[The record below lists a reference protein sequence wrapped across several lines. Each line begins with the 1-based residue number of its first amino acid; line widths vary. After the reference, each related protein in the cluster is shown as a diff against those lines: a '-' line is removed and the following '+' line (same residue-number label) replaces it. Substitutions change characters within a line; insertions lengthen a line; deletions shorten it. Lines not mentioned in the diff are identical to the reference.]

1 MPTELFSIHS
11 DNPQKRMIALI
22 ANKIR
27 EGAVITFPT
36 DSGYSIGTAL
46 DNKRGVEKIRKIRK
60 LSKGHDFTLL
70 IGSFANIGE
79 FAKLDNNAF
88 RLMKR
93 VTPGPYTF
101 ILEAT
106 KQVPNRLVHPRKKTI
121 GIRLSSNIFVQN
133 LLLELFEPLMSVSLI
148 IDNQEFSNAQDV
160 FDLLKNKVDIVIDS
174 GNCPSIPTT
183 VLDFTKTLM
192 NLLERG
198 REIHQQ
204 SSD

>member
-148 IDNQEFSNAQDV
+148 IDNQEFNNAQDV

-183 VLDFTKTLM
+183 VLDFTKNPYELI
-192 NLLERG
+192 
-198 REIHQQ
+198 REGAGDTSAIF
-204 SSD
+204 

>member
-1 MPTELFSIHS
+1 MSTELFSIHS
-11 DNPQKRMIALI
+11 DNPQKRVMGII

-27 EGAVITFPT
+27 EGGIITFPT

-46 DNKRGVEKIRKIRK
+46 ENKKGVEKIRKIRK

-70 IGSFANIGE
+70 IESFANIAE

-121 GIRLSSNIFVQN
+121 GIRLSPNIFVQN
-133 LLLELFEPLMSVSLI
+133 LLLELSEPLMSVSLI
-148 IDNQEFSNAQDV
+148 IDNQEFNNAQDV
-160 FDLLKNKVDIVIDS
+160 FDLLKNNVDIVIDS

-183 VLDFTKTLM
+183 VLDFTKNPYELIRKGAGDTL
-192 NLLERG
+192 
-198 REIHQQ
+198 EIF
-204 SSD
+204 

>member
-1 MPTELFSIHS
+1 MSTELFSIHS
-11 DNPQKRMIALI
+11 DNPQKRVMAII

-27 EGAVITFPT
+27 EGAIITLPT

-46 DNKRGVEKIRKIRK
+46 ENKKGVEKIRKIRK

-70 IGSFANIGE
+70 IESFANIAE

-183 VLDFTKTLM
+183 VLDFTKNPYELI
-192 NLLERG
+192 
-198 REIHQQ
+198 REGAGDTSAIF
-204 SSD
+204 

>member
-183 VLDFTKTLM
+183 VLDFTKNPYELI
-192 NLLERG
+192 
-198 REIHQQ
+198 REGAGDTSAIF
-204 SSD
+204 

>member
-1 MPTELFSIHS
+1 MSTELFSIHS
-11 DNPQKRMIALI
+11 DNPQKRVLAII

-27 EGAVITFPT
+27 EGGIITFPT

-46 DNKRGVEKIRKIRK
+46 DNKKGVEKIRKIRK

-70 IGSFANIGE
+70 IDSFANIGE
-79 FAKLDNNAF
+79 FAKLNNNTF

-93 VTPGPYTF
+93 LTPGPYTF

-121 GIRLSSNIFVQN
+121 GIRLSPNIFVKN
-133 LLLELFEPLMSVSLI
+133 LLSELSEPLMSVSLI
-148 IDNQEFSNAQDV
+148 IDNHEFNNAQDV
-160 FDLLKNKVDIVIDS
+160 FNLLKNKVDIVIDS

-183 VLDFTKTLM
+183 VLDFTKNPYELI
-192 NLLERG
+192 
-198 REIHQQ
+198 REGAGDTSAIF
-204 SSD
+204 

>member
-70 IGSFANIGE
+70 IESFANIAE

-121 GIRLSSNIFVQN
+121 GIRLSPNIFVQN
-133 LLLELFEPLMSVSLI
+133 LLLELSEPLMSVSLI
-148 IDNQEFSNAQDV
+148 IDNQEFNNAQDV

-183 VLDFTKTLM
+183 VLDFTKNPYELIRKGAGDTL
-192 NLLERG
+192 
-198 REIHQQ
+198 EIF
-204 SSD
+204 

>member
-1 MPTELFSIHS
+1 MSTELFSIHS
-11 DNPQKRMIALI
+11 DNPQKRVLAII

-27 EGAVITFPT
+27 EGGIITFPT

-70 IGSFANIGE
+70 IESFANIAE

-183 VLDFTKTLM
+183 VLDFTKNPYELI
-192 NLLERG
+192 
-198 REIHQQ
+198 REGAGDTSAIF
-204 SSD
+204 

>member
-70 IGSFANIGE
+70 IESFANIAE

-183 VLDFTKTLM
+183 VLDFTKNPYELI
-192 NLLERG
+192 
-198 REIHQQ
+198 REGAGDTSAIF
-204 SSD
+204 